1 MALALPALMRACCSR
16 TFRTPG
22 WDRTDDIEAGRVAM
36 AGAMSA
42 HTGVGVTALAAPEYA
57 VEIELNAAQAVVRS
71 HILSA
76 L

>member
-1 MALALPALMRACCSR
+1 
-16 TFRTPG
+16 
-22 WDRTDDIEAGRVAM
+22 M